1 MATLYRFCCP
11 RPKTLQP
18 QAHKYQV
25 RDPSCDKFWW
35 NYHVCSIKWR
45 YVLSIGNTEWQFSTA
60 LADWA
65 VFGST
70 DFFAIFL
77 IAKICYFWRCFSS
90 FHGQN
95 QYKIRVSALRTKKLN
110 NIKVRNRTIYVYC
123 TTWYKSLL
131 WRGLSF
137 RVNVQHLT
145 NQSKLTTH

>member
-1 MATLYRFCCP
+1 MILCPNVFTTPLCSWGFRQCLPFSWTTLRGKNCQHPIAVMGVVDTFG
-11 RPKTLQP
+11 Q
-18 QAHKYQV
+18 
-25 RDPSCDKFWW
+25 W
-35 NYHVCSIKWR
+35 
-45 YVLSIGNTEWQFSTA
+45 EFSTVS
-60 LADWA
+60 ADWA

-77 IAKICYFWRCFSS
+77 IANICYFWRCFSS

-95 QYKIRVSALRTKKLN
+95 QYKIRVLALRTKKLN